1 MIIEDIRKH
10 GILYKKGAESNLYII
25 NFLGLKAVA
34 KHRIKKEY
42 RDPSIDQYLRRK
54 RTITESQILIKAK
67 LYKIKVPDLLYVD
80 LKNNLIIM
88 NFIQGKLLRDVLNQE
103 LLSDVEEKRVLMR
116 VGMEIAKLH
125 NINICHGDLTTS
137 NIILSENNNIPVLI
151 DFGLGNMNAKLE
163 EKAVDLEMFY
173 RVLESTHTAKYKF
186 YFKYFLKSYLKYVS
200 YSSFILNRFKDIRK
214 RGRYVKR

>member
-1 MIIEDIRKH
+1 MEDIHKH
-10 GILYKKGAESNLYII
+10 GILYKKGAEANLYII

-34 KHRIKKEY
+34 KHRIKKDY
-42 RDPSIDQYLRRK
+42 RDPLIDHYLRRK

-67 LYKIKVPDLLYVD
+67 RYGIKVPDILYVD

-88 NFIQGKLLRDVLNQE
+88 NFIEGKLLRDVLNQG
-103 LLSDVEEKRVLMR
+103 LLSGIEEERVIMQ
-116 VGMEIAKLH
+116 VGVEIAKLH

-137 NIILSENNNIPVLI
+137 NIILSGNNNIPFLI
-151 DFGLGNMNAKLE
+151 DFGLGGINVRLE

-173 RVLESTHTAKYKF
+173 RVLESTHTTKYKS
-186 YFKYFLKSYLKYVS
+186 YFKYFMKSYLKHVS
-200 YSSFILNRFKDIRK
+200 YSSLILNRFKDIRK